1 MMATN
6 NLNLTGHFLIA
17 MPNLDD
23 PFFAKSVTFI
33 CTHNADGAM
42 GIMINQ
48 PTDMPLSELYGE
60 INLPLT
66 NQSISNPLVLFGGP
80 VQPDRGFILHP
91 TPDEA
96 SKEWDSCIHVTE
108 QIGVTSSKDIL
119 EAIGASKGPEQFLFS
134 LGYAGWSPGQ
144 LENEILQN
152 AWLSV
157 APPDHQT
164 LHTILYETAHDAMF
178 DVALKLLGI
187 NPMMLSG
194 VAGHA

>member
-1 MMATN
+1 MTTI

-33 CTHNADGAM
+33 CTHNDDGAM

-48 PTDMPLSELYGE
+48 PTDMPLTELYGE
-60 INLPLT
+60 INLPLE
-66 NQSISNPLVLFGGP
+66 NDAVSEQLVLFGGP

-91 TPDEA
+91 TPDQA
-96 SKEWDSCIHVTE
+96 SQQWDSCINVTD

-119 EAIGASKGPEQFLFS
+119 EAIGASKGPETFLFS

-144 LENEILQN
+144 LEDEILKN

-157 APPDHQT
+157 EPPSHEI
-164 LHTILYETAHDAMF
+164 LHTILYKTAHDDMF

-187 NPMMLSG
+187 NPIMLSN